1 MLHPTNGILIFER
14 DSMAAG
20 LCLLLLL
27 SSSSSTTLVLLI
39 AAAAAVVVFFSRCRR
54 QFPSCNLY
62 MLIVY
67 QNIQICSYVFDLFVV
82 WSACCY
88 LPFDFEEHK
97 ILFFFVVVERRITCV
112 IYNSWELDSH
122 DRFFHCFCS
131 VTLSV
136 WSFFSLSF

>member
-20 LCLLLLL
+20 LCLLLL

-97 ILFFFVVVERRITCV
+97 IFFLSLLSKDVSRVWFIIRENWTVTT
-112 IYNSWELDSH
+112 D
-122 DRFFHCFCS
+122 FFIVS
-131 VTLSV
+131 VRLHYLYGV
-136 WSFFSLSF
+136 FFSLSF